1 MTAKNKKEKSKQPSE
16 INFKRG
22 YRIGREIIADLKGCD
37 PRVIDDEQLLKRLVQ
52 EAIRTTKHHLLD
64 IAVRKFHPVGVTV
77 LGLLA
82 ESHIS
87 LHTYPEINYVAID
100 IFTCGKNKPE
110 PILEY
115 LQEKF
120 GAKEVH
126 WEYLRRG
133 VMKQWQVI
141 YENDGYRREIEIQKV
156 LHRRQTPYQTL
167 EVMRAKV
174 LGTCLFSNGTLQMA
188 SVDAH
193 EYDAQ
198 MLKHL
203 GDAKNVLIVGG
214 GDCSILKELVQYKNI
229 KDIYMLEQDQQ
240 VIEIARKYLGAA
252 HALKD
257 PRLKMFYGNATETI
271 SYLKDK
277 KVDVALFDII
287 NYPEYKAKRFYTKLF
302 EQLYAIGCPRFV
314 TQAGHAIEKEEKNAI
329 ITAAKK
335 YYKNIDTEEKYC
347 ISTGMLK
354 FLYGGGLK

>member
-1 MTAKNKKEKSKQPSE
+1 L
-16 INFKRG
+16 
-22 YRIGREIIADLKGCD
+22 DL
-37 PRVIDDEQLLKRLVQ
+37 
-52 EAIRTTKHHLLD
+52 T
-64 IAVRKFHPVGVTV
+64 VRKFQPIGVTV

-120 GAKEVH
+120 GAKEVR

-133 VMKQWQVI
+133 VMKQWQTFF
-141 YENDGYRREIEIQKV
+141 ENDGYRREIEVQKV
-156 LHRRQTPYQTL
+156 LHRRVTPYQTL
-167 EVMRAKV
+167 EVIRAKK

-188 SVDAH
+188 TLDAH

-198 MLKHL
+198 MLAHL
-203 GDAKNVLIVGG
+203 GDVEKVLIVGG
-214 GDCSILKELVQYKNI
+214 GDCSILKELVKNKSI

-252 HALKD
+252 QALKD

-277 KVDVALFDII
+277 EVDVALFDII
-287 NYPEYKAKRFYTKLF
+287 NYPEHKARSFYSKLF
-302 EQLYAIGCPRFV
+302 EQLSSIGCPRFV
-314 TQAGHAIEKEEKNAI
+314 TQAGHALEKEEKNVI

-335 YYKNIDTEEKYC
+335 YYKNIETEEKYC
-347 ISTGMLK
+347 FSTGMLK
-354 FLYGGGLK
+354 FLYGSGLR

>member
-1 MTAKNKKEKSKQPSE
+1 MKKDKLLKPRK

-37 PRVIDDEQLLKRLVQ
+37 PRVIDDVQLLKRLVQ
-52 EAIRTTKHHLLD
+52 EAIKTTNHHLLD
-64 IAVRKFHPVGVTV
+64 ITARKFQPIGVTV

-120 GAKEVH
+120 GAKEVY

-133 VMKQWQVI
+133 VMKQWQTI
-141 YENDGYRREIEIQKV
+141 YENNGYKREIELQKV
-156 LHRRQTPYQTL
+156 LHRRTTPYQTL
-167 EVMRAKV
+167 EVVKAKV

-188 SVDAH
+188 TLDAH
-193 EYDAQ
+193 EYDSQ

-203 GDAKNVLIVGG
+203 DSAETVLIVGG
-214 GDCSILKELVQYKNI
+214 GDCSILKELVKNKEI

-240 VIEIARKYLGAA
+240 VIEIAHKYLGAA
-252 HALKD
+252 QALKD

-277 KVDVALFDII
+277 KVDLALFDII
-287 NYPEYKAKRFYTKLF
+287 NYPEHKAKSFYGKLF
-302 EQLYAIGCPRFV
+302 EQLASIGCPRFA
-314 TQAGHAIEKEEKNAI
+314 TQAGDPIEKEERNVI
-329 ITAAKK
+329 LGAAKK
-335 YYKNIDTEEKYC
+335 YYKHIDSEEKYC
-347 ISTGMLK
+347 FSTGMLR
-354 FLYGGGLK
+354 FIYGSGLK

>member
-1 MTAKNKKEKSKQPSE
+1 MASNKEKTTKA
-16 INFKRG
+16 INNTNFKRG

-64 IAVRKFHPVGVTV
+64 LTVRKFHPIGVTV
-77 LGLLA
+77 VGILA

-120 GAKEVH
+120 GAKEVR

-133 VMKQWQVI
+133 VMKQWQTI
-141 YENDGYRREIEIQKV
+141 FESNGYRREIEIQKV
-156 LHRRQTPYQTL
+156 LHRRITPYQTL
-167 EVMRAKV
+167 EVVRAKV

-188 SVDAH
+188 TLDSS
-193 EYDAQ
+193 EYDSQ
-198 MLKHL
+198 ILKHI
-203 GDAKNVLIVGG
+203 GNAKNILIVGG
-214 GDCSILKELVQYKNI
+214 GDCSILKQLVKNKHI
-229 KDIYMLEQDQQ
+229 KNIYMLEQDQQ
-240 VIEIARKYLGAA
+240 VIEVAKKYLGAA
-252 HALKD
+252 PALKD
-257 PRLKMFYGNATETI
+257 GRLKMFYGNATETI

-287 NYPEYKAKRFYTKLF
+287 NYPEHKAKSFYGKLF
-302 EQLYAIGCPRFV
+302 EQLHNIGCPSFA
-314 TQAGHAIEKEEKNAI
+314 TQAGHVMEKEEKSAI
-329 ITAAKK
+329 ISAAKK
-335 YYKNIDTEEKYC
+335 FYKNLITEEKFC
-347 ISTGMLK
+347 FSTGMLR
-354 FLYGGGLK
+354 FLYGNGLK